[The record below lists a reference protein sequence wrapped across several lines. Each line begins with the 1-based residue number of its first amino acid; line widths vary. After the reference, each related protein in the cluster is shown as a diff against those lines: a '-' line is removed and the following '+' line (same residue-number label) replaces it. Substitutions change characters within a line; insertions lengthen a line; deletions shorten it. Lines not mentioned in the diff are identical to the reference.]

1 MTDLLLSLVID
12 YGAAL
17 LFAVTFLSCLAIP
30 MPSSLMMLAG
40 GGFVASGDLSLIT
53 AAGAAY
59 LGAVLGDQTGFLIGR
74 QAGHLI
80 EAKMA
85 AAPKRAALHQ
95 KATDLTN
102 RYGGPGVFL
111 SRWLFSPLGPYVN
124 FAGGAAGLNWAR
136 FTAWGAMGEAVWVV
150 VYVGLGYTF
159 ADRIVELADILGN
172 ASGFMAAGVITIGLG
187 YWLWNA
193 AKQAK
198 SARAD

>member
-1 MTDLLLSLVID
+1 
-12 YGAAL
+12 
-17 LFAVTFLSCLAIP
+17 
-30 MPSSLMMLAG
+30 
-40 GGFVASGDLSLIT
+40 
-53 AAGAAY
+53 
-59 LGAVLGDQTGFLIGR
+59 
-74 QAGHLI
+74 
-80 EAKMA
+80 MA
-85 AAPKRAALHQ
+85 AAPKRAALHK

-102 RYGGPGVFL
+102 RFGGPGVFL

-124 FAGGAAGLNWAR
+124 FAGGAASLNWAR

-159 ADRIVELADILGN
+159 ADRINELADILGN

-198 SARAD
+198 AAKAN